1 LKIIIGLGN
10 TGAQYKNSRHNI
22 GFEVIDKIS
31 AIKGAKFIVNKKF
44 EAEIA
49 KINGF
54 IFAKPLT
61 LMNKSGQAVQEIK
74 DYYKVSNSDIF
85 VTSDDFNLEIGQVR
99 FRRGGTSGGHKGL
112 DSIIVHIGD
121 DFYRFRIGIGKDEG
135 MDETD
140 YVLKKFSSGEK
151 KLFDHIIDESADI
164 MLKLITQDD
173 FENKTININPP
184 EAV

>member
-1 LKIIIGLGN
+1 
-10 TGAQYKNSRHNI
+10 
-22 GFEVIDKIS
+22 
-31 AIKGAKFIVNKKF
+31 
-44 EAEIA
+44 
-49 KINGF
+49 
-54 IFAKPLT
+54 
-61 LMNKSGQAVQEIK
+61 
-74 DYYKVSNSDIF
+74 
-85 VTSDDFNLEIGQVR
+85 
-99 FRRGGTSGGHKGL
+99 
-112 DSIIVHIGD
+112 
-121 DFYRFRIGIGKDEG
+121 